1 MIDSTAVDQ
10 VDLVELEVE
19 STPAALAPPQSQRT
33 HLVTAETASGSQ
45 RGGSVPTVHFA
56 GRVQWPTD
64 SERPSANSSVRSA
77 HSRSL
82 GCLPGGQQT
91 PASPSAIIQSRQS
104 NRRVMLNVGGVKH
117 EVSWRTLDRLPRTR
131 LGRLRECVTHEA
143 LVQICDDYNLPE
155 NEYFFDRHPRSFGA
169 ILNFYR
175 TGKLHMVEEMC
186 VMAFSD
192 DLEYWGVDELY
203 LESCCQH
210 KYHQRKEHVFEEMR
224 KEAESLRQREEEY
237 FGEGKVAYY
246 QKFIWDLLEKPTSS
260 FSARV
265 SRNIFRFFPSY
276 VICINLGSRRGVH
289 PFHYPIHHWLD
300 FEHHRSLSRG

>member
-1 MIDSTAVDQ
+1 MDSSSVEQ
-10 VDLVELEVE
+10 VDSADLQQH
-19 STPAALAPPQSQRT
+19 STPVGPTPQRA
-33 HLVTAETASGSQ
+33 HLPIDETVGGSQ
-45 RGGSVPTVHFA
+45 RGSVPTVHFS
-56 GRVQWPTD
+56 GKVEWPYDDKSTA
-64 SERPSANSSVRSA
+64 SPTQSA
-77 HSRSL
+77 HSRSM
-82 GCLPGGQQT
+82 GYLPTEQIPAT
-91 PASPSAIIQSRQS
+91 PAAIIQSRQS
-104 NRRVMLNVGGVKH
+104 NRRVNLNVGGVKH
-117 EVSWRTLDRLPRTR
+117 EVSWKTLDRLPRTR

-143 LVQICDDYNLPE
+143 LVHICDDYNLPE

-265 SRNIFRFFPSY
+265 S
-276 VICINLGSRRGVH
+276 
-289 PFHYPIHHWLD
+289 IHVP
-300 FEHHRSLSRG
+300 